1 MELLDVLFVS
11 NFDPVNG
18 WLFKL
23 RPGAIYLLSKI
34 GFPKTELVTYTEAS
48 PQDMQPLIA
57 K

>member
-1 MELLDVLFVS
+1 MELLDVIFVS
-11 NFDPVNG
+11 HFDPVQG

-23 RPGAIYLLSKI
+23 RPGAIYLFSKI

-48 PQDMQPLIA
+48 PQDLQPLIQ